1 MIHRRDEFRGAQ
13 ATIDKV
19 HQLAKDGKINLF
31 TQYQM
36 ASVKG
41 DKNLESIDI
50 KHDNNEIKNLKTDY
64 VLGFFGLIMQLG
76 PIANWGLNIDKKTIE
91 VDTEKFETN
100 QKGIYAVGDI
110 CNYPGKLKLIL
121 SGFHEGA
128 LAARACFKL
137 ARPNEKY
144 RFEFTTSSK
153 TIKERLGVKKV
164 IELYSANTPNGKK
177 ISIMLEEIGYEYKV
191 INIDLNKGDQFK
203 PEFKKISPFSKIPVI
218 IDQDNNKNI
227 FESGAILM
235 YLAEQSGKFYDTKD
249 RLEINQWLMAQM
261 GYVGPMLGQHH
272 QFHHYNPGKS
282 QFGEERY
289 FKISKRIYEEL
300 DERLSKSRFLAGE
313 NYTIADIGT
322 FPWIARHEWHD
333 IGLKNYK
340 NLTRWYVEISE
351 REAVKKGF
359 KFMNK
364 DEVPPKP

>member
-1 MIHRRDEFRGAQ
+1 
-13 ATIDKV
+13 
-19 HQLAKDGKINLF
+19 
-31 TQYQM
+31 
-36 ASVKG
+36 
-41 DKNLESIDI
+41 
-50 KHDNNEIKNLKTDY
+50 
-64 VLGFFGLIMQLG
+64 
-76 PIANWGLNIDKKTIE
+76 
-91 VDTEKFETN
+91 
-100 QKGIYAVGDI
+100 
-110 CNYPGKLKLIL
+110 
-121 SGFHEGA
+121 
-128 LAARACFKL
+128 
-137 ARPNEKY
+137 
-144 RFEFTTSSK
+144 
-153 TIKERLGVKKV
+153 
-164 IELYSANTPNGKK
+164 
-177 ISIMLEEIGYEYKV
+177 MLEEIGYEYKV
-191 INIDLNKGDQFK
+191 FNIDLNKGDQFK
-203 PEFKKISPFSKIPVI
+203 PEFKKISPLSKIPVI

-300 DERLSKSRFLAGE
+300 DARLSRARFLAGE

-333 IGLKNYK
+333 IGLKNFK
-340 NLTRWYVEISE
+340 NLTRWYVDISE

-359 KFMNK
+359 RFMNK